1 MHLKTLRAWSS
12 KMDLKLHIEK
22 KTKSKSP
29 YILHIHNLSKS
40 NFSI

>member
-12 KMDLKLHIEK
+12 KMVLKLHIEK
-22 KTKSKSP
+22 KKNKSKSP
-29 YILHIHNLSKS
+29 YILHIHNLS